1 MCWPRHVCEWLT
13 MAESG
18 KLIARWGELELPFAV
33 KRSDRQTLRIVV
45 SPEGRVAA
53 YAPVQ
58 ATDAELIA
66 RVSRRGGWISRELL
80 RCERWRPRTPAR
92 QYVSGETHLFL
103 GKQYRLVVTSD
114 GAPDVRLNG
123 DRMILAVR
131 PDSSFVYRR
140 TLLRHWYGL
149 QSHRY
154 FPDRLATVFPPFLRV
169 GVAKPRL
176 IIRAMSQRW
185 GSFTARGN
193 LVLNSELAQASPHLI
208 DYVIAH
214 ELAHALHPDH
224 GTEWQGLLTQTMP
237 DWRSRKD
244 ELELQ
249 LL

>member
-1 MCWPRHVCEWLT
+1 

-18 KLIARWGELELPFAV
+18 ELIAHWGELELPFAV

-53 YAPVQ
+53 YAPEK
-58 ATDAELIA
+58 ATDDELIE
-66 RVSRRGGWISRELL
+66 RVSRRGGWIRRELL
-80 RCERWRPRTPAR
+80 RCERWRPRTPHR

-114 GAPDVRLNG
+114 GAPDVRLDG

-131 PDSSFVYRR
+131 PNSSFVHRR

-149 QSHRY
+149 QSHRL
-154 FPDRLATVFPPFLRV
+154 FPERLNTTAPPFLRL
-169 GVAKPRL
+169 GVTKPRL
-176 IIRAMSQRW
+176 MIRAMSQRW
-185 GSFTARGN
+185 GSFTAKGN

-214 ELAHALHPDH
+214 ELAHALYPDH
-224 GTEWQGLLTQTMP
+224 GAQWQGLLTQTMP
-237 DWRSRKD
+237 DWRNRKN